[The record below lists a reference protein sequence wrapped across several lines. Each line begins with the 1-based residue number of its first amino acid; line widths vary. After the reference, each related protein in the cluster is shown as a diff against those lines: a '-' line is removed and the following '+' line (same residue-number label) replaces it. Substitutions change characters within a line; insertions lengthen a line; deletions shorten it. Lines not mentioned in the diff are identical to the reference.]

1 MQFEE
6 PITELP
12 ENPNTL
18 LNATLD
24 QILGELAAENRNTR
38 NQRDVIVSSAKSR
51 IRELLNRVL
60 NASAIGV
67 DPLKWWCNLIDSN
80 SKQIATPA
88 LEVLS
93 IPATSAPIE
102 RVFSQA
108 GLATA
113 RHRNRTSFELLN
125 SQLVFYCNIECL
137 ERSKKS
143 ILPQDIPF
151 YIRMFAT
158 GTSLNYAA
166 SSTHAKICCAFTTPG
181 INSTRQKI
189 NSAFNSTVASNYWYP
204 ACGTVA
210 VTEGVGQTNLVINRN
225 DPLAAMSLVDDATSA
240 LQKPNELPDISI
252 RKSPNKI
259 RCEDKSKLIKKSR
272 THTKDMKQCDPKAKD
287 FALLDY
293 RTKGKRARPY
303 SKEPPKPQ
311 NAYSQQGAASSMKT
325 VIYGSSAH
333 NPPAKLSDVIVGS
346 AQTLER
352 WKISNIQLPPNV
364 HNVSHPE
371 VLKANPLGSS
381 SNKDD
386 FDKMRKKLNRQL
398 HDTVEILED
407 STGHSYASIFK
418 KYLRVSDEGAQ
429 LTTVDIE
436 DPFIMRHHQILNF
449 AAFCE
454 MLVSRVESLKRIMLT
469 TKQDHEDKAGQA
481 KSLAELTRSL
491 LQHDVSLTIGYKD
504 FHDRMIRFD
513 NGYAIQIGRG
523 LDIYKFQSKYT
534 IGFQLQ
540 KLRKCKKT
548 TIHVYREY

>member
-1 MQFEE
+1 MPGKVQ
-6 PITELP
+6 
-12 ENPNTL
+12 
-18 LNATLD
+18 
-24 QILGELAAENRNTR
+24 
-38 NQRDVIVSSAKSR
+38 
-51 IRELLNRVL
+51 
-60 NASAIGV
+60 
-67 DPLKWWCNLIDSN
+67 
-80 SKQIATPA
+80 
-88 LEVLS
+88 
-93 IPATSAPIE
+93 
-102 RVFSQA
+102 
-108 GLATA
+108 
-113 RHRNRTSFELLN
+113 
-125 SQLVFYCNIECL
+125 
-137 ERSKKS
+137 KS

-272 THTKDMKQCDPKAKD
+272 THTKDMKQCDPK
-287 FALLDY
+287 
-293 RTKGKRARPY
+293 P
-303 SKEPPKPQ
+303 
-311 NAYSQQGAASSMKT
+311 SQQGAASSMKT

-386 FDKMRKKLNRQL
+386 FDKMRL
-398 HDTVEILED
+398 
-407 STGHSYASIFK
+407 
-418 KYLRVSDEGAQ
+418 
-429 LTTVDIE
+429 
-436 DPFIMRHHQILNF
+436 
-449 AAFCE
+449 
-454 MLVSRVESLKRIMLT
+454 
-469 TKQDHEDKAGQA
+469 
-481 KSLAELTRSL
+481 
-491 LQHDVSLTIGYKD
+491 VSLTD
-504 FHDRMIRFD
+504 
-513 NGYAIQIGRG
+513 
-523 LDIYKFQSKYT
+523 
-534 IGFQLQ
+534 
-540 KLRKCKKT
+540 
-548 TIHVYREY
+548 